1 MRDERLLNR
10 IDWVTAGIFF
20 ALVMIGWV
28 NIYAADFDP
37 ATAESIFNLN
47 QSSGKQVIWI
57 LSTVVIIATIL
68 LIDSKLIEAFSWII
82 YAVVILLLL
91 AVLIFGTEVAGSR
104 SWFQIGSFRLQP
116 SEFTKFATALALAA
130 YLSKRN
136 DLQNI
141 RTLLTAAAIFLVPMS
156 LIVFQGDAGTAL
168 VFTSLILVLFKEG
181 MSPIFLIIPIV
192 FILIFLLTLLVAKTP
207 LIIGILTLA
216 ALAIGFSKRTFRQIA
231 IISATAFVFLLTVFS
246 VDFVLNDVLKPHQQR
261 RIQLLV
267 NPGSDPLGVGWNVTQ
282 SKIAI
287 GSGGIAGKG
296 FLNGTQTKFDFVPAQ
311 TTDFI
316 FCTVGEEY
324 GWLGTTLVLVLFGT
338 LLLRILSI
346 ADRQKSNFSKVYG
359 YGVASIILFHVVVN
373 VSMTIGLFPVIGI
386 PLPFVSYGGSSLW
399 AFTILLFILL
409 KLDAQRM
416 QVLQRL

>member
-136 DLQNI
+136 DLKNI